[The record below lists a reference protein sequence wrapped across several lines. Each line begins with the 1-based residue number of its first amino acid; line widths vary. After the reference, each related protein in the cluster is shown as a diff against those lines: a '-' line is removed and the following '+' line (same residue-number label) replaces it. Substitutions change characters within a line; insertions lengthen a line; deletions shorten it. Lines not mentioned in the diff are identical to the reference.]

1 MENKYMKRFVG
12 RYCKVVT
19 KEPGERKATVTTG
32 LLEDVDYDDGF
43 IIIDSPQGLGAL
55 RISTIIAIKPAKH
68 KQHHKRSLKADS
80 QAVVGIETLIVFI
93 AMVLVA
99 AVTSTVLIQTMD
111 TLQQRSR
118 YISDQTI
125 KEVSSGLQIT
135 EVTGYTDEDKTK
147 IEYLALQVKTTAGS
161 KDIDLSLATLSVLYE
176 NDIYVLELGE
186 NDADPPVTYSYS
198 KDDCSDDEGI
208 FSYLTTATTTPGP
221 ISELTTSMFG
231 LCALHDPDESL
242 TGTAG
247 INSGDVVLIIIDVS
261 DLCDNSDDGGLVGL
275 GPRESLTG
283 SLQPESGMKA
293 SFDIVTPAVFGQRT
307 VDFY

>member
-1 MENKYMKRFVG
+1 MERLVG

-19 KEPGERKATVTTG
+19 KEPGEKKATVTTG
-32 LLEDVDYDDGF
+32 LLEDVDYQDGF
-43 IIIDSPQGLGAL
+43 IIIDSHQGLGAL

-68 KQHHKRSLKADS
+68 KKHHKRSLKTDS
-80 QAVVGIETLIVFI
+80 HAVVGIETLIVFI

-125 KEVSSGLQIT
+125 KEVSSGLQISQ
-135 EVTGYTDEDKTK
+135 VTGYTDASVSQ
-147 IEYLALQVKTTAGS
+147 IEYLALQVRTTAGS
-161 KDIDLSLATLSVLYE
+161 KDIDLSLATLTVLYE
-176 NDIYVLELGE
+176 NDVYVLEL
-186 NDADPPVTYSYS
+186 NDTYAYS
-198 KDDCSDDEGI
+198 KPEGEGI
-208 FSYLTTATTTPGP
+208 FGYLTDEDGDSDPADTIDG
-221 ISELTTSMFG
+221 LTKSAFG
-231 LCALHDPDESL
+231 LCALHDPDGSL
-242 TGTAG
+242 TGGTTG
-247 INSGDVVLIIIDVS
+247 INSGDVVLILVNVDE
-261 DLCDNSDDGGLVGL
+261 LCSGL
-275 GPRESLTG
+275 GPRVSLSG

>member
-1 MENKYMKRFVG
+1 MENKYMERFVG

-19 KEPGERKATVTTG
+19 KEPGEKKATITTG
-32 LLEDVDYDDGF
+32 LLEEVDYEDGF
-43 IIIDSPQGLGAL
+43 IIIDSHQGLGAL

-68 KQHHKRSLKADS
+68 KQQQHKRSIKADS

-125 KEVSSGLQIT
+125 KEVSSGLQIS
-135 EVTGYTDEDKTK
+135 EVTGYTDASISQ
-147 IEYLALQVKTTAGS
+147 IEYLALQVRTTPGS
-161 KDIDLSLATLSVLYE
+161 KDIDLSLATLSVLYA
-176 NDIYVLELGE
+176 NDVYVLELNE
-186 NDADPPVTYSYS
+186 SYTYA
-198 KDDCSDDEGI
+198 KPEGEGI
-208 FSYLTTATTTPGP
+208 FGNLTITASPTIDGLDQST
-221 ISELTTSMFG
+221 FG
-231 LCALHDPDESL
+231 LCALHDPDGSL
-242 TGTAG
+242 TGGTTG
-247 INSGDVVLIIIDVS
+247 INTGDVVLIIIDVT
-261 DLCDNSDDGGLVGL
+261 DLCGGL
-275 GPRESLTG
+275 GPRESLSG